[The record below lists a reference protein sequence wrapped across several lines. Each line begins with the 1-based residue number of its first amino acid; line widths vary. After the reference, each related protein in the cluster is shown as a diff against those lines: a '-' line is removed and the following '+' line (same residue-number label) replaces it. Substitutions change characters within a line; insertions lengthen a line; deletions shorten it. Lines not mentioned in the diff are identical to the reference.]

1 MVAATLASFV
11 ALAAGIYRLTR
22 AAFTPLV
29 GLIAAGLL
37 CTRFD
42 FPFLAARAY
51 IDIPFLA
58 FVVWA
63 AALEA
68 ERPRRGLPVFLLLA
82 AASLMRPE
90 AWLIS
95 GLYWLW
101 WAIPADWP
109 ARIRYAL
116 LTGAGPLVW
125 VIVDYLVTG
134 HPLFSLQHT
143 SGLAEE
149 LGRTKTLA
157 DVPSATWSF
166 LVELDKL
173 PVLAAAIVGI
183 ALATWIAP
191 RRIAM
196 PLALLVVGLATFG
209 LVGVA
214 GLSVIE
220 RYLLVPSLMVMV
232 FAAVSIGG
240 WTMLVPGSTVRRAW
254 AVGAIALV
262 AFGVVYT
269 ATRVHLSSFV
279 NELKFRGDSHQS
291 LERMLAN
298 PGLQAGRRCGPISV
312 PNHKLIPDTRWVLNA
327 SASEVI
333 ARSDPRQARR
343 IQRGVAL
350 YVTNRLALLRQAIVT
365 PLDDPL
371 DSVPMAGFRFVGS
384 SGYYGAYVRC

>member
-1 MVAATLASFV
+1 
-11 ALAAGIYRLTR
+11 
-22 AAFTPLV
+22 
-29 GLIAAGLL
+29 
-37 CTRFD
+37 
-42 FPFLAARAY
+42 
-51 IDIPFLA
+51 
-58 FVVWA
+58 
-63 AALEA
+63 
-68 ERPRRGLPVFLLLA
+68 
-82 AASLMRPE
+82 
-90 AWLIS
+90 
-95 GLYWLW
+95 
-101 WAIPADWP
+101 
-109 ARIRYAL
+109 
-116 LTGAGPLVW
+116 
-125 VIVDYLVTG
+125 
-134 HPLFSLQHT
+134 
-143 SGLAEE
+143 
-149 LGRTKTLA
+149 
-157 DVPSATWSF
+157 
-166 LVELDKL
+166 
-173 PVLAAAIVGI
+173 
-183 ALATWIAP
+183 
-191 RRIAM
+191 
-196 PLALLVVGLATFG
+196 
-209 LVGVA
+209 VA